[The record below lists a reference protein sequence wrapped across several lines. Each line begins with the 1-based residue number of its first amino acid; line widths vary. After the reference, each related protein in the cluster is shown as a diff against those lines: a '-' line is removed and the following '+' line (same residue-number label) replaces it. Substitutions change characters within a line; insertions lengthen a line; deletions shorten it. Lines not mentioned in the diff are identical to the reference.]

1 MENRFSNYEES
12 LKRLEEILEKLE
24 DDNITLEE
32 NVKLYEEA
40 LAHHKNLME
49 ILDREEGKIRM
60 MTEEG
65 ESDFDPN
72 ILNSDE

>member
-32 NVKLYEEA
+32 NVKLYEDA
-40 LAHHKNLME
+40 LALHKNLME

>member
-1 MENRFSNYEES
+1 M
-12 LKRLEEILEKLE
+12 
-24 DDNITLEE
+24 
-32 NVKLYEEA
+32 
-40 LAHHKNLME
+40 HHKKLME

-60 MTEEG
+60 MTEDG

>member
-24 DDNITLEE
+24 SDNITLEE

-40 LAHHKNLME
+40 IALHKNLME

-65 ESDFDPN
+65 ESECNPD

>member
-1 MENRFSNYEES
+1 MENNFSNYEDS
-12 LKRLEEILEKLE
+12 LNRLDEILEKLE

-40 LAHHKNLME
+40 LMHHKKLME

-60 MTEEG
+60 MTEDG

>member
-1 MENRFSNYEES
+1 MENNFSNYEDS
-12 LKRLEEILEKLE
+12 LNRLEEILEKLE

-40 LAHHKNLME
+40 LMHHKKLME

-60 MTEEG
+60 MTEDG

>member
-24 DDNITLEE
+24 EDNITLEE
-32 NVKLYEEA
+32 NVVLYEEA
-40 LAHHKNLME
+40 LGLHKKLME

-65 ESDFDPN
+65 ISDFNPDT
-72 ILNSDE
+72 LGADE

>member
-1 MENRFSNYEES
+1 METNFSNYEDS
-12 LKRLEEILEKLE
+12 LNRLEEILEKLE

-40 LAHHKNLME
+40 LMHHKKLME

-60 MTEEG
+60 MTEDG

>member
-1 MENRFSNYEES
+1 MENNFSNYEDS
-12 LKRLEEILEKLE
+12 LNRLEEILEKLE

-40 LAHHKNLME
+40 LMHHKKLME

-60 MTEEG
+60 MTEDG
-65 ESDFDPN
+65 ESDFDLN